1 MNHICLRLH
10 ADIDLAAHYC
20 REALK
25 SDVEDAHKRVESV
38 AKFCQSF
45 LRRSIG
51 QQRRYARRAK

>member
-1 MNHICLRLH
+1 MNHIRLRLH

-25 SDVEDAHKRVESV
+25 SDVEDAQRRVDAT
-38 AKFCQSF
+38 AKFCQSL